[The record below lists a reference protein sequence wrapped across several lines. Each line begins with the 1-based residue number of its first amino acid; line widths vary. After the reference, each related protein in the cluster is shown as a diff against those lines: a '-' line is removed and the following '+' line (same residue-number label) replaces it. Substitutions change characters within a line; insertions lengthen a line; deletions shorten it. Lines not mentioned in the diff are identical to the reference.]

1 MHGVMPVIHNST
13 ARNTDSHGDA
23 LQTEEG
29 SRKLCSY
36 LYIEIW
42 VGGTRKFVSHSTYLY
57 MNNEPANLPSGRK
70 TKVWKSI
77 HNNGFNLRAVL
88 KDEGVIPE
96 LSGLG

>member
-1 MHGVMPVIHNST
+1 MHGAMPVIHNST

-42 VGGTRKFVSHSTYLY
+42 VGGTRKFVSHSTYLN
-57 MNNEPANLPSGRK
+57 MNNEPANLRLAESQRPG
-70 TKVWKSI
+70 KVFTIMDLISVR
-77 HNNGFNLRAVL
+77 F
-88 KDEGVIPE
+88 
-96 LSGLG
+96 

>member
-1 MHGVMPVIHNST
+1 
-13 ARNTDSHGDA
+13 
-23 LQTEEG
+23 
-29 SRKLCSY
+29 
-36 LYIEIW
+36 
-42 VGGTRKFVSHSTYLY
+42 

-70 TKVWKSI
+70 PNVWKSI

>member
-57 MNNEPANLPSGRK
+57 MNNEPANF
-70 TKVWKSI
+70 TVWPK
-77 HNNGFNLRAVL
+77 A
-88 KDEGVIPE
+88 K
-96 LSGLG
+96 GLEKYSQ